1 MKILALRGENLASL
15 QSLFEID
22 FAGGRLGDA
31 GLFAIT
37 GKTGAGKSTLLDAI
51 CLALFDRIPR
61 LQSNKKNDAEVGRE
75 DDAGR
80 IKANDVRSILSRGKG
95 EGFAEVDFVANDGSH
110 WRAHWHVRRARG
122 RAEGKIQAAEQWLE
136 NIETGQRF
144 AGKKQELQ
152 AEIEKLIGL
161 SFDQFRRAVMLPQG
175 EFAAFLKAGADE
187 RAALLERMTGGE
199 IYGRLSIAAHE
210 RAKDEKL
217 KLTQLQAS

>member
-1 MKILALRGENLASL
+1 M
-15 QSLFEID
+15 
-22 FAGGRLGDA
+22 
-31 GLFAIT
+31 
-37 GKTGAGKSTLLDAI
+37 
-51 CLALFDRIPR
+51 
-61 LQSNKKNDAEVGRE
+61 
-75 DDAGR
+75 
-80 IKANDVRSILSRGKG
+80 RSILSRGKG
-95 EGFAEVDFVANDGSH
+95 EGFAEVDFVANDGSY
-110 WRAHWHVRRARG
+110 WRAHWHVCRARG

-152 AEIEKLIGL
+152 AEIENLIGL

-210 RAKDEKL
+210 RAKDEN
-217 KLTQLQAS
+217 SS